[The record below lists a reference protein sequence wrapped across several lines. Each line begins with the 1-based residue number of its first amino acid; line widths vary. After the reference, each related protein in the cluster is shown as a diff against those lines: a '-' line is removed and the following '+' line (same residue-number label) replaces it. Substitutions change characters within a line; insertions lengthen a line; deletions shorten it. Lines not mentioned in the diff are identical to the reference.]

1 MHSKT
6 NCDGYKPEGITF
18 PSRHVQER
26 LLRDFYKEFKVHTNE
41 ISFIEAHS
49 TGTQVGDPEECHAI
63 DSVLCV
69 GRNRPLLVGS
79 VKSNMGHSE
88 SSSGVCSITKL
99 ILALENG
106 VVAPNINFSE
116 LRPIPSLVEGRL
128 KVCLEPT
135 KLDGLLVG
143 VSSFGFGGANAHALL
158 RGNEKTKDFTQSDSL
173 PRLVNWSGRT
183 EDGIDTIIDD
193 IESRPLDREHI
204 ALLHNIQAT
213 PIVGFNYRSFGLFQS
228 NGKENAKCIAKESE
242 YFAGIKRPVVWAFS
256 GMGSQW
262 TQMGEELMAIPLF
275 RQSIEQSHEVLVP
288 LGLDLK
294 VIITSK
300 DPTVLQNIL
309 NNFVGIAA
317 IQVAIVDILRVL
329 DLTPDFIVGHS
340 VGELGC
346 AYADGC
352 FTAKQ
357 IVLAAYARGLVSQK
371 TNVIRGAMA
380 AVGLGYSQLK
390 DKLVPGIE
398 IACHNGPSSSTISGP
413 EKLMQ
418 EFVDDFL
425 KKGIFAKA
433 VPCSNIAYHSKYIAE
448 MGPQLLAEL
457 RKIIPTPRKRSI
469 KWLSSSVPKAEWNNE
484 KNQLSSAEYH
494 TNNLLNPVLFEE
506 VVKLLPQ
513 DAIVIEIAPH
523 GLLQAILKKSMLQA
537 VHIPLTNR
545 SSKSNLA
552 FFLNSIGK

>member
-6 NCDGYKPEGITF
+6 NCDGYKQEGITF
-18 PSRHVQER
+18 PSRNVQET
-26 LLRDFYKEFKVHTNE
+26 LLRDFYSEVKVHTNS
-41 ISFIEAHS
+41 ISFVEAHS

-63 DSVLCV
+63 DSVLCT

-88 SSSGVCSITKL
+88 SCSGMCSITKL

-106 VVAPNINFSE
+106 VVAPNINFDE
-116 LRPIPSLVEGRL
+116 LRPIPSLLNGRL

-135 KLDGLLVG
+135 KLDSLMVG
-143 VSSFGFGGANAHALL
+143 VNSFGFGGANAHALL
-158 RGNEKTKDFTQSDSL
+158 RGNAKTKEGSLSDNL

-183 EDGIDTIIDD
+183 ENGIDALIEDV
-193 IESRPLDREHI
+193 ESRPLDREHI
-204 ALLHNIQAT
+204 ALMHNIQAT
-213 PIVGFNYRSFGLFQS
+213 PIAGFNYRSFGLFES
-228 NGKENAKCIAKESE
+228 NGKENAKCIGKDSA

-262 TQMGEELMAIPLF
+262 TQMGEELLAIPLF
-275 RQSIEQSHEVLVP
+275 RQSIERSHEVLVP

-294 VIITSK
+294 MIITSK
-300 DPTVLQNIL
+300 DQSVLQNIL
-309 NNFVGIAA
+309 NIFVGIAA
-317 IQVAIVDILRVL
+317 IQVAIVDILREL
-329 DLTPDFIVGHS
+329 NLTQDFIVGHS

-357 IVLAAYARGLVSQK
+357 MVLAAYARGLVSQK
-371 TNVIRGAMA
+371 TKIIRGSMA
-380 AVGLGYSQLK
+380 AVGLGYNELK

-398 IACHNGPSSSTISGP
+398 IACHNGPNSSTISGP

-418 EFVDDFL
+418 EFVDDFQ

-469 KWLSSSVPKAEWNNE
+469 KWLSSSVPKADWNIEN
-484 KNQLSSAEYH
+484 NQLSSAEYH

-506 VVKLLPQ
+506 IVNLLPQ
-513 DAIVIEIAPH
+513 DAIVVEIAPH
-523 GLLQAILKKSMLQA
+523 GLLQAILKKSMPQA